1 MQIVPDL
8 LKGKLEQLAV
18 TRKFIREDVDEP
30 KIKVRR
36 ALEVEDLDDVIDSAE
51 SPEFII
57 SPAKANFYKEENIA

>member
-36 ALEVEDLDDVIDSAE
+36 ALEVEDLDDVIESAE
-51 SPEFII
+51 SP
-57 SPAKANFYKEENIA
+57 